1 MKFEKPLT
9 YLITRGELTPENF
22 EQKKH
27 RVLETLSV
35 AARSGVSM
43 IQIREKAITTEQ
55 LLELSKDCVAAVG
68 GRETKILINSRPDVA
83 VAADAHG
90 VQLPEEGIP
99 VSEVRRSF
107 PAPFLIGASV
117 HGLDAARSAKSD
129 GADFVVFGPVFDSGE
144 KKGKG
149 VGELKVIS
157 RDLREFPLIAV
168 GGIDESNKDLVLQN
182 GATGFAAIR
191 YLNRLILER

>member
-1 MKFEKPLT
+1 MLPRV
-9 YLITRGELTPENF
+9 YLRVRRVVRLWTHPED
-22 EQKKH
+22 
-27 RVLETLSV
+27 S
-35 AARSGVSM
+35 AVS
-43 IQIREKAITTEQ
+43 
-55 LLELSKDCVAAVG
+55 
-68 GRETKILINSRPDVA
+68 GRETKILINSRSDVA
-83 VAADAHG
+83 VAAGAHG
-90 VQLPEEGIP
+90 VHLPEDGLP

-117 HGLDAARSAKSD
+117 HGRDAARSAKSD